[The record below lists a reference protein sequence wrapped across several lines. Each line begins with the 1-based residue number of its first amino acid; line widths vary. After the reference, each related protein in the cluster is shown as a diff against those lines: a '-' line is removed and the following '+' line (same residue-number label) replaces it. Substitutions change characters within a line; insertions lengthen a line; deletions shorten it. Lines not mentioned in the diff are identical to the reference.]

1 MKSIASYIFPVI
13 LVLLGGILL
22 IYGAIDGQNAW
33 VLLGSFLALL
43 TGAIALLL
51 QAGIVG
57 PKVGM
62 AIGIACALTALFL
75 TYRNYRSIAE
85 ELEFQERKAHY
96 NDMVVQGLKDMR
108 EAQKGYRTV
117 TGVYTGNLE
126 VLREFVKHGTI
137 PMVRAI
143 GQVPDSLTELQALE
157 LKIIVRD
164 TIQAPALDS
173 LFRTTKAME
182 GRMFPFNPDSL
193 TFSPVSKKPF
203 ILRAGSINS
212 SGRNAPVFL
221 VKDPA
226 PLAAGDTLMVG
237 SMEKV
242 SIAGNWKGD

>member
-1 MKSIASYIFPVI
+1 MKSIASYIFPVF
-13 LVLLGGILL
+13 LVLLGGTLL
-22 IYGAIDGQNAW
+22 VYGAIDGQNSW

-51 QAGIVG
+51 QMGVLGTKA
-57 PKVGM
+57 GM
-62 AIGIACALTALFL
+62 AIGILCAALAVFL

-85 ELEFQERKAHY
+85 ELEFQERKAY
-96 NDMVVQGLKDMR
+96 YDSMVVQGLKDMR
-108 EAQKGYRTV
+108 EAQKGYRTA
-117 TGVYTGNLE
+117 TGVYTGSLE

-143 GQVPDSLTELQALE
+143 GQVPDTLTELQALE

-173 LFRTTKAME
+173 LFRTAKAKE
-182 GRMFPFNPDSL
+182 GRRFPFNPDSL
-193 TFSPVSKKPF
+193 TFSPISKKPF
-203 ILRAGSINS
+203 LLQAGSISS

-226 PLAAGDTLMVG
+226 PMVAGDTLMVG
-237 SMEKV
+237 SMEKA
-242 SIAGNWKGD
+242 STTGNWKGD